1 MDKITKIQKIIKDYQ
16 ANTGDTLGF
25 IRELMSQMVDIY
37 DWKSNEME
45 SNELESKLNG
55 KCKSY
60 ILSVKI
66 LLEPNQVDDEYIK
79 AMKVMILNNEVRE
92 LSDMIEYI
100 SPKLALLNH
109 KGRIIQEKMKTLV
122 ENLARMGEWSLNNQ
136 VDVIVT
142 HSEVVSIAS
151 DIDFVAK
158 QMESAG
164 TDFKEVCTS
173 IRFKISE
180 VMTKLK
186 QKMDLLEMEKGEA
199 DLASLK
205 LDS

>member
-66 LLEPNQVDDEYIK
+66 LLEPNQVDDECIK

-122 ENLARMGEWSLNNQ
+122 EHLTRMGEWSLNNH

-142 HSEVVSIAS
+142 HSEVASIAS

-158 QMESAG
+158 QMDSAG

-180 VMTKLK
+180 VMTKLE